1 MIETR
6 FEDYCDGCDE
16 LDPTVSRLYSDNHVI
31 CTVISCEN
39 QERCRRIYG
48 NIKKNILEE
57 LERTYNESTR

>member
-16 LDPTVSRLYSDNHVI
+16 IDPIVSRLYSDNHII

-39 QERCRRIYG
+39 QERCRRIYD
-48 NIKKNILEE
+48 NVRKNLLEE
-57 LERTYNESTR
+57 LERINNESTR

>member
-16 LDPTVSRLYSDNHVI
+16 IDPIVSRLYSDNHII

-48 NIKKNILEE
+48 NMKKKHIGGIGAY
-57 LERTYNESTR
+57 R